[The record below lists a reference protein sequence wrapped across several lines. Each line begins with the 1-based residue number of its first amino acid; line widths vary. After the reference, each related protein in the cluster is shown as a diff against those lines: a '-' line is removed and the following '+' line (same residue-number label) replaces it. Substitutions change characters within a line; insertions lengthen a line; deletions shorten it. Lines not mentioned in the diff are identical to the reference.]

1 MAQIH
6 NKRNSLYVQLFLLL
20 LAAIGLSS
28 VVFLILN
35 HIGDEQIERLLSNG
49 EYIESKNEEYA
60 SKFQE
65 YVNENELSSRD
76 SSALSEWIKKQEI
89 LSLSVYKD
97 GIQVF
102 DSAYPDQEIW
112 ELEIA
117 GGDYTW
123 LSYHPIRFSDGNASI
138 LITGLYGYRLS
149 GYVLIMEICISF
161 LVFLIVVFW
170 GVRKKL
176 AYILKLSNEVEILEG
191 GSLDYPI
198 TIKGEDELAVLAK
211 GLDSMR
217 RSFQDMM
224 RREEEIVRQNQRVVT
239 EMSHDIRTPVT
250 SIMLYTEILKK
261 EQYDDEK
268 QGKEYLDKI
277 ERKAGQLRQL
287 TDHLFEY
294 ALFAGEQETVLE
306 EPEQFDLL
314 FYDLISETCHYLE
327 QKGFRID
334 LQVQWP
340 EEKIRI
346 CSDYVMRIMDNIT
359 SNIVKYADPRFP
371 VRIASIQENG
381 QIGFCI
387 ENHIYNSDTVQES
400 TGIGIQNMKNMMR
413 KMSGECRVEQE
424 NDRFRIQIRFLQAYV
439 DN

>member
-28 VVFLILN
+28 FVFLILN
-35 HIGDEQIERLLSNG
+35 RIGDEQIERLLSNG
-49 EYIESKNEEYA
+49 EYVESKNEEYA
-60 SKFQE
+60 LKLQE

-117 GGDYTW
+117 DGDYTW

-138 LITGLYGYRLS
+138 VITGLYGYRLS
-149 GYVLIMEICISF
+149 GYVLLMEICISF

-198 TIKGEDELAVLAK
+198 TINGEDELAVLAE

-217 RSFQDMM
+217 RSFRDMM

-268 QGKEYLDKI
+268 QVKEYLDKI

-294 ALFAGEQETVLE
+294 ALFAGEQEAVLE

-371 VRIASIQENG
+371 VRITSIQENE

-387 ENHIYNSDTVQES
+387 ENHIYDSDMVQES
-400 TGIGIQNMKNMMR
+400 TGIGIRNMKNMMR
-413 KMSGECRVEQE
+413 KMNGECRVEQE
-424 NDRFRIQIRFLQAYV
+424 NDRFRIQIRFLQAIA

>member
-1 MAQIH
+1 M
-6 NKRNSLYVQLFLLL
+6 
-20 LAAIGLSS
+20 
-28 VVFLILN
+28 
-35 HIGDEQIERLLSNG
+35 
-49 EYIESKNEEYA
+49 
-60 SKFQE
+60 
-65 YVNENELSSRD
+65 
-76 SSALSEWIKKQEI
+76 
-89 LSLSVYKD
+89 
-97 GIQVF
+97 
-102 DSAYPDQEIW
+102 
-112 ELEIA
+112 
-117 GGDYTW
+117 
-123 LSYHPIRFSDGNASI
+123 
-138 LITGLYGYRLS
+138 
-149 GYVLIMEICISF
+149 
-161 LVFLIVVFW
+161 IVVFW

-198 TIKGEDELAVLAK
+198 TIKGEDELAVLAE

-413 KMSGECRVEQE
+413 KMNGECRVEQE
-424 NDRFRIQIRFLQAYV
+424 NDRFRIQIRFLQAIA